1 MPTKHP
7 TPPTPDQGTIT
18 VWAEREHA
26 VSAFR
31 ISAPAGAVQVLDLDM
46 RDVLPAASP
55 AAVEDQLGS
64 IVYPDLPSYKRS
76 SAWRLAQVLEALG
89 IDAGELADVEL
100 DDEIQSQRTSIA
112 TSIEEHENRQVI
124 EDAYDFTSFPPG
136 HQPRIPGTPREVIEV
151 VQGAVSG
158 LLNRASDETGVLVTE
173 EIKDT
178 LVTAGQVALEKRW
191 PGAFRVGFEVDDGKL
206 AITLRPLL
214 NPAEHAAAWAAYMA
228 DTVPKGYEVEGIGGR
243 VEWACPARPEEGK
256 TEAFYVDAIAACWR
270 AYLHRDADVCADLL
284 ALAGVWDGVCP
295 TEGVQAGRIRWVSS
309 WTLLERGQ
317 VMRWAAATYLHASDH
332 DDVKVPTRPA
342 CLDTGRPE

>member
-7 TPPTPDQGTIT
+7 TPPTPDQGAIT

-89 IDAGELADVEL
+89 VDASELEDLGQLEEVDEAAADEPDDATEPEVE
-100 DDEIQSQRTSIA
+100 
-112 TSIEEHENRQVI
+112 
-124 EDAYDFTSFPPG
+124 AYDFTCYPPG
-136 HQPRIPGTPREVIEV
+136 HRPSMPATPREVIEV
-151 VQGAVSG
+151 MQGAVSG
-158 LLNRASDETGVLVTE
+158 LIDRASDTGGGPEITPELEGVLVA
-173 EIKDT
+173 
-178 LVTAGQVALEKRW
+178 AGQTALDQRW
-191 PGAFRVGFEVDDGKL
+191 PGAFKVGCEVEGNKL
-206 AITLRPLL
+206 ALTLRPLI

-228 DTVPKGYEVEGIGGR
+228 DTMPRGYVAESVGGK
-243 VEWACPARPEEGK
+243 VEWACPARPEEGR
-256 TEAFYVDAIAACWR
+256 TVSFYVDAIAESWR
-270 AYLHRDADVCADLL
+270 AYLNRDADVCADLL

-295 TEGVQAGRIRWVSS
+295 TEGAQAGRIRWVSS

-317 VMRWAAATYLHASDH
+317 AMRWAAATCLRASDH
-332 DDVKVPTRPA
+332 DDVKPPPRPA
-342 CLDTGRPE
+342 CLDQGRPA